1 MPSSAEQTGCGFVYL
16 EHAVVKHDTAGGGE
30 IFRIRSVFH
39 RKKLDKGV
47 SFYRFSCASVAPF
60 CFCHGGI
67 EVSKAVVYRL
77 LERRP
82 DHEESFPINPSE
94 HDVEEHIGFPTS
106 AGAN

>member
-1 MPSSAEQTGCGFVYL
+1 MG
-16 EHAVVKHDTAGGGE
+16 
-30 IFRIRSVFH
+30 SVFH
-39 RKKLDKGV
+39 RKKLDKGL
-47 SFYRFSCASVAPF
+47 SFCRFSCTPF
-60 CFCHGGI
+60 CFCHSGT
-67 EVSKAVVYRL
+67 EVSKVVVYRL